1 MSFLLFVRRL
11 HLYLGLFL
19 LPWVVLF
26 GITSWPFSHPA
37 QVQPKWTVRIDRSYA
52 LDVAPGADLRAIGA
66 RIHEDAG
73 FRGGFYVNRPNP
85 QRINVHH
92 PDFFHP
98 TRITY
103 FVDQGRLLAEERE
116 FVLRQALTSMHAHAG
131 YDLGGFW
138 NILWAIVVDIL
149 CVALVLWIA
158 TGIVMWWMLPGSRA
172 WGWLAIASGIA
183 VFAVLV
189 ARL

>member
-37 QVQPKWTVRIDRSYA
+37 PVQPKWTVRIDRSYA

-116 FVLRQALTSMHAHAG
+116 FVLRQASRACTRTRATIWGDSGTSSG
-131 YDLGGFW
+131 RS
-138 NILWAIVVDIL
+138 
-149 CVALVLWIA
+149 
-158 TGIVMWWMLPGSRA
+158 WWTSSASPSSCGSPPGSSCGGCSREA
-172 WGWLAIASGIA
+172 GRGDGW
-183 VFAVLV
+183 
-189 ARL
+189 RLRPA